1 MAKKVK
7 TTKWNLENYLKSERD
22 ILSFISTAIEEGDPA
37 SVSAGIGLL
46 AKKKGMSR
54 IAAMTK
60 LGRESLYKSLSL
72 NGNPEFATIMKVMNA
87 VGYKLKFEPVATK

>member
-7 TTKWNLENYLKSERD
+7 TTKWNLEDYLKTDKD
-22 ILSFISTAIEEGDPA
+22 ILSFISTAIEESDPA

-46 AKKKGMSR
+46 AKKKGMSQ

-60 LGRESLYKSLSL
+60 LGRESLYKSLSP
-72 NGNPEFATIMKVMNA
+72 NGNPEFATIMKVIHA
-87 VGYKLKFEPVATK
+87 VGYKLKIVPVAAK